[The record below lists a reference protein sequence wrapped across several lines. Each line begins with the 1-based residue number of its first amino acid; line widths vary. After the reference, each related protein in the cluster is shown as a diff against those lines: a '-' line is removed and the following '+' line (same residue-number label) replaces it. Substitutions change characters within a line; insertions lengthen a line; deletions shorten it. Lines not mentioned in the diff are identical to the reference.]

1 MTSGFGHHEEAGKT
15 GDPGSPFP
23 WCGGLAGVVVQLVV
37 VLVVVVVVV
46 LVS

>member
-1 MTSGFGHHEEAGKT
+1 MSSERAR
-15 GDPGSPFP
+15 FP